1 MKQKFKRI
9 VAAGV
14 ASLMLLP
21 VFSSCKGPENYKT
34 LSYSALDT
42 VMTVKISQNSEGGG
56 KLSSN
61 EVERITSE
69 VADLAADLD
78 LSLSAAN
85 EYSEI
90 YALNHSVNVLISEND
105 ALHAMFDAAHS
116 IESLTGGA
124 YTCTAGTLA
133 ELWDAD
139 FGVIPTDEEI
149 AEALSHVGC
158 EKITRTDKTI
168 KKNDTAARID
178 SDRIACGIAA
188 QKLLEYI
195 ASTDSACGV
204 VSVGNTVGVYGE
216 KSKHSTFKIGVKDP
230 VGESLGDFYTA
241 SGFISTASVNDS
253 FFTANGKK
261 YHDIIDPRTGYPA
274 ETGLLEVIVYTS
286 NGTSSAALSHALF
299 VLGVDESMELY
310 EAGEVSFEAIFVTDD
325 GEVILTPGITEDMFT
340 LTSKEY
346 KLKST
351 DSE

>member
-9 VAAGV
+9 IAASV

-21 VFSSCKGPENYKT
+21 IFSSCGGPENYKT

-42 VMTVKISQNSEGGG
+42 VMTVKISQNKDGGG
-56 KLSSN
+56 RVSADEIKK
-61 EVERITSE
+61 ITSE
-69 VADLAADLD
+69 VSALAAELD
-78 LSLSAAN
+78 TALSDTN

-90 YALNHSVNVLISEND
+90 YALNHNASVIISEND

-116 IESLTGGA
+116 IEGLTGGA
-124 YTCTAGTLA
+124 YTCTAGTLN

-139 FGVIPTDEEI
+139 LGILPTDDEI
-149 AEALSHVGC
+149 ATALSHVGC

-168 KKNDTAARID
+168 RKNDSAAKID
-178 SDRIACGIAA
+178 SNRIACGIAA

-253 FFTANGKK
+253 YFTVNGKK

-274 ETGLLEVIVYTS
+274 ETGLLEVVVYTS
-286 NGTSSAALSHALF
+286 TGASSAALSHALF
-299 VLGVDESMELY
+299 VLGVEESMELY
-310 EAGEVSFEAIFVTDD
+310 ESGTIGFEAIFVTEA
-325 GEVILTPGITEDMFT
+325 GEVILTPGITDDMFT
-340 LTSKEY
+340 LTSKSY
-346 KLKST
+346 KIKST
-351 DSE
+351 ISE

>member
-1 MKQKFKRI
+1 MKQKITRI
-9 VAAGV
+9 IAAGV

-21 VFSSCKGPENYKT
+21 IFSSCGGPENYKT

-42 VMTVKISQNSEGGG
+42 VMTVKVSGNRVGGG
-56 KLSSN
+56 RLSGD
-61 EVERITSE
+61 EMEKITSKIASQASE
-69 VADLAADLD
+69 LDLA
-78 LSLSAAN
+78 LSASN
-85 EYSEI
+85 KYSEI
-90 YALNHSVNVLISEND
+90 YALNHSVNILISENE
-105 ALHAMFDAAHS
+105 ALHAMLDSAHTV
-116 IESLTGGA
+116 ESLTNGA
-124 YTCTAGTLA
+124 YCCVAGAIT
-133 ELWDAD
+133 ELWDTEL
-139 FGVIPTDEEI
+139 GIIPTAEEI
-149 AEALSHVGC
+149 VSALSHIGC
-158 EKITRTDKTI
+158 ENITRTDKTI
-168 KKNDTAARID
+168 RKNDPSAKID

-195 ASTDSACGV
+195 ATTESACGV

-274 ETGLLEVIVYTS
+274 ETGLLEVVVYTS
-286 NGTSSAALSHALF
+286 AGASSAALSHALF
-299 VLGVDESMELY
+299 VLGVDESMDLY
-310 EAGEVSFEAIFVTDD
+310 EAGEVSFEAIFVTEA